1 MSDEEDSYVEGED
14 DDYSSSS
21 SESSES
27 SKSEDEDA
35 DRQALLKKCGEN
47 AHKLSFLFTC
57 SQEEF
62 EAHADKNKKFW
73 EILEVPKPDIHDD
86 VITGTSTL
94 RKLFQDH
101 SFLLDSGPS
110 FARTLGMLG
119 KV

>member
-62 EAHADKNKKFW
+62 EAHADMNKKFW

-86 VITGTSTL
+86 VITGTSTRAQTFPRPL
-94 RKLFQDH
+94 LFIGLWPL
-101 SFLLDSGPS
+101 FCKDSGH
-110 FARTLGMLG
+110 AW
-119 KV
+119 